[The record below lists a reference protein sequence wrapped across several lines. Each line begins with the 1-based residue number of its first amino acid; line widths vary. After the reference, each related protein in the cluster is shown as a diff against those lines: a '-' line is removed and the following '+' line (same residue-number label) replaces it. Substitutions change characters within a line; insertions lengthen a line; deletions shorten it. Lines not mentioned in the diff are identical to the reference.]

1 MTYPP
6 PSRGFR
12 RPDSALPVLIGCAV
26 LLGSVFAV
34 AGPAMAHNTL
44 VASTPEADSIL
55 TTLPPEFSIT
65 TNEDMLDTGD
75 SVSAFVLQ
83 VVGEDGLYY
92 GDGCVSADGPTMST
106 AAALGPA
113 GKYTLAWRAVS
124 IDSHPIAGQFSFEW
138 DPADNTES
146 AGGSATPPECG
157 VEPAPVDEQPEG
169 QSQESAPADG
179 ATTPASADPEQSSST
194 APTSLLI
201 VGIAAAAAAAVGGI
215 LLALRR
221 RRDA

>member
-12 RPDSALPVLIGCAV
+12 LPDSALPVLIGCAV

-92 GDGCVSADGPTMST
+92 GDGCVSVDGPTMSS

-113 GKYTLAWRAVS
+113 GEYTLAWRAVS
-124 IDSHPIAGQFSFEW
+124 IDSHPIYGQFSFEW
-138 DPADNTES
+138 DPADDAEGS
-146 AGGSATPPECG
+146 AGSATPPVCG
-157 VEPAPVDEQPEG
+157 VAPAPAEEQSEG
-169 QSQESAPADG
+169 QPQETAPADE

-194 APTSLLI
+194 APNSLLI
-201 VGIAAAAAAAVGGI
+201 VGIAAAAAAAIGGI
-215 LLALRR
+215 LLAVRR
-221 RRDA
+221 RRTA